1 MTMIT
6 PRCNTMLEV
15 EPVLPLVVS
24 VCQHSMLFGDE
35 DTNADCVSFDVNEPV
50 KNREEKGL
58 WGVHVDPSA
67 IIPSTEGG
75 NEGIKGALLLL
86 LR

>member
-1 MTMIT
+1 MVE
-6 PRCNTMLEV
+6 L

-24 VCQHSMLFGDE
+24 ICQHLLLLGEDE
-35 DTNADCVSFDVNEPV
+35 INADWVSLGGKEPA

-58 WGVHVDPSA
+58 CGVHVNPSV

-75 NEGIKGALLLL
+75 KEGIKGALLLL
-86 LR
+86 RR

>member
-1 MTMIT
+1 
-6 PRCNTMLEV
+6 MLEV

-24 VCQHSMLFGDE
+24 VCQHSSMLFGEDE
-35 DTNADCVSFDVNEPV
+35 TNTADCMSLDGTGNEV
-50 KNREEKGL
+50 AKKREEKGL

-67 IIPSTEGG
+67 IMPSTEGG
-75 NEGIKGALLLL
+75 KDGIKGAELLL